1 MNSCNG
7 RGIAVVVSNCYQL
20 DGILA
25 LSRVASRVC
34 DSRRWLKLKL
44 DHSPLCFSAK
54 LKMAIAAVKMIW
66 VHSDDKTGESEV
78 INLTDNFCNLFIC

>member
-25 LSRVASRVC
+25 VSRVASRVC
-34 DSRRWLKLKL
+34 DSRRWLKFKL

-66 VHSDDKTGESEV
+66 VPSDDKTGESEV
-78 INLTDNFCNLFIC
+78 GA